1 MWTGDA
7 RIAAMGAWLGLLK
20 SKYPT
25 SAKAASKPGF
35 MYEFPWEM
43 LGNWKYLLF
52 LPFLAVICLGWVDE
66 DRWCYHMLLIAMLR
80 YAQVLKFYTA
90 HE

>member
-52 LPFLAVICLGWVDE
+52 LPFLAVICLGWDDE